1 MASPLFNDRHM
12 NENEEFNP
20 YAAPQTQSPA
30 IRHRDVAMKRPSSV
44 KWAFLFLFAV
54 VVSTAYLHAELFPQ
68 YGWHLWTD
76 YPLGPIFDLFKFIA
90 FFALL
95 IGGHK
100 PWVFWTTT
108 VTLTVM
114 LYSVVKGLILGL
126 PEFLDRLQFDPIGKA
141 VECLALFLV
150 LFLLYR
156 FAFGQ
161 PSRRYFGLP
170 LRWSVRCKP

>member
-1 MASPLFNDRHM
+1 MSDPEDI
-12 NENEEFNP
+12 NP
-20 YAAPQTQSPA
+20 YAAPQSQTLLTRS
-30 IRHRDVAMKRPSSV
+30 KNNRPRRPVSV
-44 KWAFLFLFAV
+44 KWAFVFMFTA
-54 VVSTAYLHAELFPQ
+54 VVSTAYLQAQLFPQ
-68 YGWHLWTD
+68 YGWRLWTD
-76 YPLGPIFDLFKFIA
+76 YLLGTFFDSFRFFA

-95 IGGHK
+95 VGGNK

-114 LYSVVKGLILGL
+114 LYFVVMRVIRGL
-126 PEFLDRLQFDPIGKA
+126 PEFFELLKFDPMGKA

-161 PSRRYFGLP
+161 PSRLYFGLP
-170 LRWSVRCKP
+170 LRWSVR